1 MLELI
6 FQGFLEWCYDMTLEC
21 WEFFSSTL
29 LDIMSMDF
37 AYLKIHIPILDEML
51 QVLVAV
57 GWALLIGNLVFQAMR
72 SMASG
77 LGFEGEDPKLLFTR
91 TFIFSFLLL
100 ASPQI
105 CEIGLTLT
113 SRIMEALELP
123 DAVNVVLVDE
133 SVFGALTVSWLLV
146 IIFGVIIMFKVFRL
160 LLEIAER
167 YLILAMLTLTAPL
180 AFAMGGSR
188 STSEIFTGWCRM
200 FGSMCLLMVTH
211 VIFFKML
218 LSVLS
223 TLPSGVDVLLWM
235 VLILSIVKVA
245 KKADGIITR
254 IGLNPAITGD
264 ALGRGLPGTLTYMV
278 MRTATSKVARTV
290 GKAASHF
297 RTFGG
302 GWAPG
307 TSSGGSGGPWTGGPF
322 TGGGGAQTSSQCWA
336 DLSTSA
342 RPVNLQQAAVQ
353 GIGAAQGSAAFVTGS
368 QVPAQEYTEHVSAQE
383 RLRSQMYGGGTPP
396 ERKSA
401 VPPGHLR
408 SPSYIQKPPAGQT
421 AGVAGEPEISGTV
434 GTAAAPHERALA
446 GAGKGHPKVSQT
458 GNSHFADSSGTAGTA
473 GRVSGYRAVRGVA
486 QSVQEG
492 SGTKRKSIDS
502 ENEYAHQTAG
512 PESGAKSLSGMQ
524 RGCTPAPDASLRPAV
539 QGPNQTRY
547 TKRPTPE
554 SPSLRDGRQDRPAQ
568 QETAIRQRGGQA
580 AVQMGSS
587 GAHPGPAGTAAQEP
601 PVQTRAGRSG
611 HVSSREPYMD
621 SQHPHPVQQESH
633 PLPLTRQPV
642 IKASTIEHHP
652 GPAGIAPGQEPAEK
666 MRQSGRMSHMT
677 PETGRPL
684 QMKTAMKGHVGQE
697 ASGRSARK
705 RRRDEHDAKG

>member
-57 GWALLIGNLVFQAMR
+57 GWALLIGNLVFQAIR

-113 SRIMEALELP
+113 SRIMEVLELP

-297 RTFGG
+297 RSFGG

-322 TGGGGAQTSSQCWA
+322 TGGGGAQTSSQYWA

-342 RPVNLQQAAVQ
+342 RPVNPQQAAVQ
-353 GIGAAQGSAAFVTGS
+353 GIGAVQGSAAFVTGS
-368 QVPAQEYTEHVSAQE
+368 QVPTQEYTEHVSAQE

-421 AGVAGEPEISGTV
+421 AGVAGEPEISGT
-434 GTAAAPHERALA
+434 
-446 GAGKGHPKVSQT
+446 
-458 GNSHFADSSGTAGTA
+458 AGTA
-473 GRVSGYRAVRGVA
+473 GRVSSYRAVRGVA

-492 SGTKRKSIDS
+492 SGTKRKSIDA

-524 RGCTPAPDASLRPAV
+524 RGCTPTPDASLRPAV

-587 GAHPGPAGTAAQEP
+587 DAHPGPAGTAAQEP
-601 PVQTRAGRSG
+601 PVQTRTGRSG

-621 SQHPHPVQQESH
+621 SQHPHPAQQKSH

-652 GPAGIAPGQEPAEK
+652 GPAGIAPGQEPAEQ

-677 PETGRPL
+677 SETGRPL

-705 RRRDEHDAKG
+705 RRRDEYDAKG